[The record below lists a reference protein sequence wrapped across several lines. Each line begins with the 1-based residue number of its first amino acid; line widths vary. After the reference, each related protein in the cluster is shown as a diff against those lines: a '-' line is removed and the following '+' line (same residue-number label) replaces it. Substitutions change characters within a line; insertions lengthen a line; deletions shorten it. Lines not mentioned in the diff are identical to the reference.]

1 MHHIAANIFKMHC
14 IELAPTIQDWT
25 ALDQSPSGHVTLS
38 GNIFIGSANI
48 QFVQYNTMF
57 TLDQS
62 PGGLV
67 TLTGNIFIGSV
78 NTQYIQ
84 YSDTLDN
91 WHCIHQIS
99 QYIYN
104 LYNIYN
110 ICTGSVT
117 RWTCDF
123 NWQYTLGAGEFGGGS

>member
-38 GNIFIGSANI
+38 GNIFIRSANI
-48 QFVQYNTMF
+48 
-57 TLDQS
+57 
-62 PGGLV
+62 
-67 TLTGNIFIGSV
+67 
-78 NTQYIQ
+78 QYIQ

-91 WHCIHQIS
+91 WHCIHRIS